1 MPGATRKYSAKDTA
15 IWRGE
20 LLLKLSHSPEAMSI
34 PQLQAGSFYLNGV
47 TSQKLARILNECV
60 DMGLVRKAKSKSSG
74 LMMYKSV
81 AVMREQG
88 YDVDEKENDDGD

>member
-1 MPGATRKYSAKDTA
+1 MPGVKKKYSKEQTA

-20 LLLKLSHSPEAMSI
+20 ILLRLSQSEEAMSI
-34 PQLQAGSFYLNGV
+34 QQLQAGSIFLNGV
-47 TSQKLARILNECV
+47 SSQKLARILAECV

-81 AVMREQG
+81 AVMKAQG
-88 YDVDEKENDDGD
+88 YDVEEES

>member
-1 MPGATRKYSAKDTA
+1 MPGVAKKYSKEQTA

-20 LLLKLSHSPEAMSI
+20 MLLKLSQSEEAMSI
-34 PQLQAGSFYLNGV
+34 QQMQAGSIFLNGV
-47 TSQKLARILNECV
+47 TNQKLARILAECV

-81 AVMREQG
+81 GVMRAQG
-88 YDVDEKENDDGD
+88 YDVD

>member
-1 MPGATRKYSAKDTA
+1 MPGVKKKYSKEQTA

-20 LLLKLSHSPEAMSI
+20 ILLKLSHSQEAMSI
-34 PQLQAGSFYLNGV
+34 QQLQAGSIFLNGV
-47 TSQKLARILNECV
+47 SSQKLARILAECV
-60 DMGLVRKAKSKSSG
+60 DMGLVRKAKCKSSG

-88 YDVDEKENDDGD
+88 YDVDEEDG

>member
-1 MPGATRKYSAKDTA
+1 MPGVKKKYTKEQTA

-20 LLLKLSHSPEAMSI
+20 ILLKLSNSEEAMSI
-34 PQLQAGSFYLNGV
+34 QQLQAGSIFLNGV
-47 TSQKLARILNECV
+47 SSQKLARILAECV

-81 AVMREQG
+81 AVMKAQG
-88 YDVDEKENDDGD
+88 YDVDEES